1 MKKIILFVSLIW
13 ASGILMT
20 NVYNS
25 LIDAKAW
32 GSDIPN
38 SILAARQYFKSVD
51 PGDFYRVF
59 SPINQVLG
67 LLSVILFWKAG
78 RNIRLVLI
86 GAFVLYFAADVFT
99 FAYFY
104 PRNDIMFRETMELEK
119 IRNAWE
125 GWTTMNWLRTL
136 MVAAGVFGTAY
147 SLNASFTMSAVSRVS
162 GQRLAA

>member
-1 MKKIILFVSLIW
+1 MKKIILFVSLVW

-25 LIDAKAW
+25 LIDAKSW

-38 SILAARQYFKSVD
+38 SILAARQYFKTVD

-86 GAFVLYFAADVFT
+86 GAFVLYFAADMFT

-104 PRNDIMFRETMELEK
+104 PRNDIMFREAMDLEK

-136 MVAAGVFGTAY
+136 MVAAGVFGTAF
-147 SLNASFTMSAVSRVS
+147 SLNAVYARRIVSKVS
-162 GQRLAA
+162 SQRLAA